1 MRLILIGFHLYLLLV
16 PAALSAQNVRLQ
28 ALDYAVYI
36 GGLRAI
42 ERARLD
48 LADDDVLRAGCDLI
62 HDVIA
67 VTIGIARIGCGCG
80 EVFVRARALPRPASL
95 VPPVL
100 ADGAGGIDHWNAFGV
115 AFINQLPD
123 MGQGLPRILAAG
135 GPPFLDRVEDRF

>member
-80 EVFVRARALPRPASL
+80 DIFVRARALPRPASL
-95 VPPVL
+95 VPAIVADCARGVDHRDSLLTAPVDQL
-100 ADGAGGIDHWNAFGV
+100 A
-115 AFINQLPD
+115 D
-123 MGQGLPRILAAG
+123 MGQRFPGLLATGCA
-135 GPPFLDRVEDRF
+135 PFLDRI